1 MCIAVWG
8 ICRKWRVP
16 HIFIYEFF
24 ILSRN
29 EKSLAI
35 NRKNFQKCLE
45 HTGNMLTFANATE
58 VKRPLSLKID

>member
-1 MCIAVWG
+1 MGDLPEMA
-8 ICRKWRVP
+8 VP

-35 NRKNFQKCLE
+35 NRKKIQKCLE